1 MWAEA
6 EEGSRESHLMAFARQ
21 HLCTNCLVSRFT
33 PSQEYIALQIVVLH
47 LLRQTVFNEV
57 KVEVAFPLNVNGHH
71 SAGGGEGAVVTAGRL
86 HHVAKPEDVAE
97 LGPGIAGVVGAHRV
111 VDQVVA
117 MILVTEI
124 RKPDISVVRKPTRQ
138 QSCQIRD

>member
-1 MWAEA
+1 M
-6 EEGSRESHLMAFARQ
+6 
-21 HLCTNCLVSRFT
+21 
-33 PSQEYIALQIVVLH
+33 
-47 LLRQTVFNEV
+47 
-57 KVEVAFPLNVNGHH
+57 NGHH

-117 MILVTEI
+117 MILVSEI
-124 RKPDISVVRKPTRQ
+124 RKPNIFVVRK
-138 QSCQIRD
+138 SDNIAFLSN